1 MKRPP
6 SPKWP
11 LCIFVLRITDL
22 EQDVHVISLTFAT
35 HFAASQIPT
44 LSNQGNEELTRKLT
58 RRGKISK
65 KKSELTVNIE
75 QVYTDDP
82 SSLKKNGYTR
92 EKNLVSLNEAV
103 TRTGG

>member
-44 LSNQGNEELTRKLT
+44 LSNQEGNEELTRKLT

-92 EKNLVSLNEAV
+92 GKTLYH
-103 TRTGG
+103 